1 MSVRDSDAGERRS
14 EPIVL
19 QDRDE
24 EVRGY
29 LRSEPSSFFSRR
41 FDLSV
46 GYEPKAGQAAPPP
59 RGLRRFVD
67 VEMCLMIGAIGVPVL
82 GYLAWQG

>member
-1 MSVRDSDAGERRS
+1 MACRDSDAGERRS
-14 EPIVL
+14 GSIVL
-19 QDRDE
+19 QDRDGA
-24 EVRGY
+24 VRGY
-29 LRSEPSSFFSRR
+29 LRSELASFFSRR
-41 FDLSV
+41 FDLCV
-46 GYEPKAGQAAPPP
+46 GYEPKADGAAPKP

>member
-1 MSVRDSDAGERRS
+1 MSVRDSNAGERRS

-19 QDRDE
+19 QDRDG
-24 EVRGY
+24 EVQGY
-29 LRSEPSSFFSRR
+29 LRSEPASFFSRR
-41 FDLSV
+41 FDVSV
-46 GYEPKAGQAAPPP
+46 DYAPKADDAAPPQ
-59 RGLRRFVD
+59 GLRRIVD